1 MITGFIELKGGS
13 LELGNSV
20 FEGNIFV
27 DNEAICDDQWGH
39 EEAGVVC
46 RWAIFSLL
54 LFEVGCKSRASES
67 LFGPGQLG
75 PSIGSDKDNCQ
86 FLDTQVS
93 PAPTHVSW

>member
-1 MITGFIELKGGS
+1 MRTGFIELKGGS

-67 LFGPGQLG
+67 FLVP
-75 PSIGSDKDNCQ
+75 DNWA
-86 FLDTQVS
+86 
-93 PAPTHVSW
+93 PA

>member
-46 RWAIFSLL
+46 R
-54 LFEVGCKSRASES
+54 
-67 LFGPGQLG
+67 
-75 PSIGSDKDNCQ
+75 
-86 FLDTQVS
+86 
-93 PAPTHVSW
+93 